1 MMAETQKAR
10 EVLVVAHLAPQ
21 QIAEVAPVVARVF
34 GGAGVGVRVLAPDIA
49 RTGKPLAPAIAPKL
63 FLEEL
68 AKYVETQAVE
78 DEGAAEGCEL
88 VLVLGG
94 DGTFLRAAEVARPAE
109 VPILGINLG
118 HVGFLAEAEAEQ
130 IDQTLEQVV
139 AGAYS
144 IEQRM
149 TLDVTV
155 VHEGRVLDRGW
166 AFNEVSVQ
174 NVSRLGVLELVVEV
188 DGRPVCAFMA
198 DGMLVSTPTGST
210 AYAYSAGGPIV
221 WPDLE
226 AILLVPSNAHALFT
240 RPMVTSPKARI
251 AIEPTNGGRDGVVI
265 CDGRRE
271 ILLPPN
277 GRVEIL
283 QGATP
288 VYWARIDTVPFADR
302 LVRKFELPVTGWRG
316 RGRNAH

>member
-1 MMAETQKAR
+1 MAEAEKTR

-34 GGAGVGVRVLAPDIA
+34 GDAGVGVRVLAPDIA

-68 AKYVETQAVE
+68 AKYGEAQAVE

-149 TLDVTV
+149 TLDVAV
-155 VHEGRVLDRGW
+155 VHEGKTLDAGW
-166 AFNEVSVQ
+166 AFNEISVQ

-251 AIEPTNGGRDGVVI
+251 AIEPTNGGRDGVVV

-271 ILLPPN
+271 ILLPPK
-277 GRVEIL
+277 GRIEIV

-316 RGRNAH
+316 RARNAH

>member
-1 MMAETQKAR
+1 MR
-10 EVLVVAHLAPQ
+10 EILIVANLSPQ
-21 QIAEVAPVVARVF
+21 QLPEVAPVVARVF
-34 GGAGVGVRVLAPDIA
+34 KEAGVSVRVLAPDIA
-49 RTGKPLAPAIAPKL
+49 RRGKPLAPSIAPKL

-68 AKYVETQAVE
+68 FKHGDAQVV
-78 DEGAAEGCEL
+78 DPEGAAKGCEL

-109 VPILGINLG
+109 VPVLGINLG

-130 IDQTLEQVV
+130 IEQTLQQVV
-139 AGAYS
+139 ARAYS
-144 IEQRM
+144 IEHRM
-149 TLDVTV
+149 TIDVTV
-155 VHEGRVLDRGW
+155 FEEGRVVDTGW
-166 AFNEVSVQ
+166 ALNEVSVQ

-198 DGMLVSTPTGST
+198 DGMLISTPTGST

-226 AILLVPSNAHALFT
+226 ALLLVPSNAHALFT

-251 AIEPTNGGRDGVVI
+251 AVEPTNGGRDGVVV

-271 ILLPPN
+271 ISLPPK
-277 GRVEIL
+277 GRVEL
-283 QGATP
+283 VRGATP
-288 VYWARIDTVPFADR
+288 VHWARIDSVPFADR

-316 RGRNAH
+316 RGRGNNAQ